1 MSATDPAPTGA
12 EEELPRM
19 TFLEHLEELR
29 KRLVVSVLAVAA
41 GFLLCWWRSKEIF
54 HFLSRP
60 VLSALPQGTK
70 LAYTQLT
77 EPFMIYINVA
87 LIAGVFLASPVILHQ
102 VWLFVAPGL
111 YRHEKKW
118 VAPFI
123 FLSVAFFV
131 GGGYF
136 GYAVGFPMVAQ
147 FLVSTGE
154 DFTPVIKI
162 EDYLDLVTK
171 ILFGMGL
178 VFETPILIF
187 FLARMGVVTERWL
200 LAKFRYAVLI
210 IFIIA
215 ALITPTPD
223 IPTQCAFA
231 LPMCALYLLGVLMAW
246 VFKKKPTAPS
256 GAASRGHGRA

>member
-1 MSATDPAPTGA
+1 VSAAGPEKKSPED
-12 EEELPRM
+12 ELPRM
-19 TFLEHLEELR
+19 TFLEHLEDLR
-29 KRLVVSVLAVAA
+29 RRLFVSALAIAV
-41 GFLLCWWRSKEIF
+41 GFLACWWKSKEIF
-54 HFLSRP
+54 HFLSKP
-60 VLSALPQGTK
+60 VLDALPAGTK

-87 LIAGVFLASPVILHQ
+87 LIAGVFLASPVILYQ

-118 VAPFI
+118 VAPFVVG
-123 FLSVAFFV
+123 SVLFFV

-171 ILFGMGL
+171 LLFGMGL

-231 LPMCALYLLGVLMAW
+231 LPMCALYLLGVLLAW
-246 VFKKKPTAPS
+246 IFKKREPAKV
-256 GAASRGHGRA
+256 GA